1 MNHSAQKKI
10 IVGLGEVL
18 WDLLPTGKQLGGA
31 PANFAYHAH
40 ELGADARVITR
51 IGADAHGQEIL
62 RRFEQ
67 LGLRSDV
74 VAVDPKAPTGTVSVE
89 VSADGQPRFTIH
101 TNVAWDN
108 LQITDLAL
116 ALMARSDAVCFGS
129 LAQRNPLSRDTIR
142 ALVAATPMECLR
154 VFDINLRQQF
164 FSRETIHRSLEL
176 SNVLKINDQEL
187 PVLAKM
193 FGLHGEPRAQM
204 EGLASKFNLI
214 AIALTRGAR
223 GSLLFSKGR
232 FSEHSGL
239 QVKVA
244 DSVGAGD
251 AFTAVM
257 VIGFLLG
264 CDLDEINK
272 HANALAAYV
281 CSQAGATP
289 PIPDEFREIFHLQ
302 NE

>member
-1 MNHSAQKKI
+1 MSQSSQKKI
-10 IVGLGEVL
+10 VVGLGEVL

-40 ELGADARVITR
+40 ELGADTRVITR
-51 IGADAHGQEIL
+51 IGSDALGREIL
-62 RRFEQ
+62 NRFEA
-67 LGLRSDV
+67 LGLRSDYV
-74 VAVDPKAPTGTVSVE
+74 GIDSKAPTGTVSVE
-89 VSADGQPRFTIH
+89 LSSDGQPRFTIH
-101 TNVAWDN
+101 TDVAWDN

-116 ALMARSDAVCFGS
+116 ALMARADAVCFGS
-129 LAQRNPLSRDTIR
+129 LAQRNAVARDAIR
-142 ALVAATPMECLR
+142 AMVAATPAESLR

-164 FSRETIHRSLEL
+164 FSRETIQRSLEL
-176 SNVLKINDQEL
+176 ANVLKINDQEL

-193 FGLHGEPRAQM
+193 FGLHGEPRAQI
-204 EGLASKFNLI
+204 EDLASKFNLV
-214 AIALTRGAR
+214 AVALTRGAR

-239 QVKVA
+239 QVRLV

-251 AFTAVM
+251 AFTAAM

-272 HANALAAYV
+272 RANALAAYV
-281 CSQAGATP
+281 CSQTGATP
-289 PIPDEFREIFHLQ
+289 PIPDQFREIFHLQ
-302 NE
+302 SE